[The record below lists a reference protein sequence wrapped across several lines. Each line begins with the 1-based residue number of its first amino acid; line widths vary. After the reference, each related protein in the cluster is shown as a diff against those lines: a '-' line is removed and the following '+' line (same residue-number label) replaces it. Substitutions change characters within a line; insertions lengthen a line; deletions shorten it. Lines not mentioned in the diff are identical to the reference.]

1 AARADLAAQ
10 GAAWLGTMLEH
21 CSAAPPHAWQTPS
34 AARLF
39 FHDMPEERAADELG
53 RTLGAERARLAEG
66 GVRTAIWSNEALFP
80 RRAAAAA
87 ALGHLRDSG
96 VPLTL
101 VVYLRRHDRR
111 ARSAYAQW
119 GIRDKT
125 YAGPVKGFRD
135 WITETPVAYSHVLSF
150 WEGRFGD
157 ALNPRN
163 YDAIEDVVPDFLALA
178 GVEGLAGQRRF
189 QTPPSPVLL
198 AWAVNNSR
206 TADPVGFGDFQRLLA
221 ASGLDQAPADGVLPS
236 PADLLPADDDLAAV
250 LAGAAADL
258 AAVNAA
264 L

>member
-1 AARADLAAQ
+1 
-10 GAAWLGTMLEH
+10 
-21 CSAAPPHAWQTPS
+21 
-34 AARLF
+34 
-39 FHDMPEERAADELG
+39 
-53 RTLGAERARLAEG
+53 
-66 GVRTAIWSNEALFP
+66 EALFH

-135 WITETPVAYSHVLSF
+135 WITENPVAYSHVLSF

-264 L
+264 LERHGQPAFDGAPAKGMEPPDDWQMLQLTLAMVLSLQRQVLNLRRRIAELER